1 MDRNVF
7 VIGMDDFNLA
17 TMQGLR
23 EAHRYTFHGLLPLE
37 RVLKADAYDYE
48 QLVADADEQLWK
60 CDHSVDAIVTWWDFP
75 STGLLPVLSEL
86 WDLPGPDLRAIVAL
100 EHKYWARLE
109 QRAAAGDHV
118 PPFTVFDPFD
128 DDALATIA
136 RHGVALPFWVK
147 PVKSVGSYLGFR
159 IDTPEDFAEAMA
171 RTRAGIGQYGEPF
184 QQVLDRVDAPPMVRS
199 AGALACLAEGIIG
212 GRQCTVEGY
221 VSGGKVVTYGLVDS
235 ITEEGRSTF
244 RGYQYPS
251 QLPQPIQRRLFDIAT
266 DVIGHV
272 GLDHCC
278 FNVEFFYDET
288 EGRIWL
294 LEVNTR
300 TSQSHCELFAKVDGA
315 STQRAMLDVAQGR
328 APRMPHRQGQHE
340 VAGKLYL
347 RTTTDGVVRA
357 LPDHEQLRK
366 VTERFPGAR
375 IAFDVAVGDRL
386 SELNVQESY
395 SYELGHVFLG
405 ANSHTQLDDAFDEIR
420 ALLPVDIE
428 E

>member
-1 MDRNVF
+1 MDRNIF
-7 VIGMDDFNLA
+7 VIGMDEFNLA

-37 RVLKADAYDYE
+37 QVLKADSYDYE
-48 QLVADADEQLWK
+48 QLVADADQQLWK
-60 CDHSVDAIVTWWDFP
+60 CGHSVDGIVTWWDFP
-75 STGLLPVLSEL
+75 STGLVPVLSEL

-109 QRAAAGDHV
+109 QRAAAGEHV

-128 DDALATIA
+128 DDALASIQ

-159 IDTPEDFAEAMA
+159 IESPDDFEQAMVEM
-171 RTRAGIGQYGEPF
+171 RAGIGQYGEPF
-184 QQVLDRVDAPPMVRS
+184 QQVLDRVDAPPMVQN
-199 AGALACLAEGIIG
+199 AGALSCLAEGIIG

-221 VSGGKVVTYGLVDS
+221 VSAGRVVAYGLVDS
-235 ITEEGRSTF
+235 ITEPNSSTF

-251 QLPQPIQRRLFDIAT
+251 QLPAPIQRRMFDIAT
-266 DVIGHV
+266 DVIRHV

-278 FNVEFFYDET
+278 FNIEFYYDET
-288 EGRIWL
+288 AGRIWL

-328 APRMPHRQGQHE
+328 APRMPRRQGMHR

-347 RTTTDGVVRA
+347 RATTDGIVRA
-357 LPDHEQLRK
+357 LPDDEQLRQ

-375 IAFDVAVGDRL
+375 ISFDVEIGDRL
-386 SELNVQESY
+386 SNLNVQESY

-405 ANSHTQLDDAFDEIR
+405 ADSHTQLDDAFDEVRTLLAFDIR
-420 ALLPVDIE
+420 P
-428 E
+428 